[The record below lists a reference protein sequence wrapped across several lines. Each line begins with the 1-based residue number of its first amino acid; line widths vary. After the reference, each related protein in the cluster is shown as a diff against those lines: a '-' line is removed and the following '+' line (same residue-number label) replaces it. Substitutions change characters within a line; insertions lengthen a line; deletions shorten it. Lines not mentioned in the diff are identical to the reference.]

1 MLAQEL
7 TKILKRKPA
16 ILDRLRRPKTTRRL
30 FTDLS
35 GFLATLWP
43 QVIASP
49 RKGRARAHMY
59 EGFAAAVH

>member
-35 GFLATLWP
+35 GFLTKRWP
-43 QVIASP
+43 Q
-49 RKGRARAHMY
+49 Y
-59 EGFAAAVH
+59 EHAYAALVYSGF